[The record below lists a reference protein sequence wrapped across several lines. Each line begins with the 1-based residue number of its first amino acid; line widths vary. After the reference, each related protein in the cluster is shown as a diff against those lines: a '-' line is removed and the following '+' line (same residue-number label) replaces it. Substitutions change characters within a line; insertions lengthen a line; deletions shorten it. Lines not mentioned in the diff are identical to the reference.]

1 MAENE
6 QSTSPASRMHPASV
20 HLRRILVL
28 NDVME
33 YRMRMHLKT
42 NDTDFQAMQ
51 QLMQLGPLTPSK
63 LAGALHLTTAAI
75 TSVIDRLEKAG
86 HAERIPHPTDR
97 RGVLVKPTDSSVREA
112 MRQLMPMILK
122 TDSLVREMDDKEQQ
136 AVTRYLHG
144 VVEAVE
150 GRIDAMSQEYQEQSN
165 RRYGSAT
172 VRVETSGE
180 ESRK

>member
-6 QSTSPASRMHPASV
+6 KSPSSASRMHPASL

-63 LAGALHLTTAAI
+63 LAGVLHLTTAAI

-97 RGVLVKPTDSSVREA
+97 RGVLVRPTDSSVREA
-112 MRQLMPMILK
+112 MQQLMPMILK
-122 TDSLVREMDDKEQQ
+122 TDSLVREMDEKEQQ
-136 AVTRYLHG
+136 AVTRYLQG
-144 VVEAVE
+144 AADAVQE
-150 GRIDAMSQEYQEQSN
+150 RIDAMAQEYQEQAQGKS
-165 RRYGSAT
+165 GSAAI
-172 VRVETSGE
+172 RAATSGE
-180 ESRK
+180 EP